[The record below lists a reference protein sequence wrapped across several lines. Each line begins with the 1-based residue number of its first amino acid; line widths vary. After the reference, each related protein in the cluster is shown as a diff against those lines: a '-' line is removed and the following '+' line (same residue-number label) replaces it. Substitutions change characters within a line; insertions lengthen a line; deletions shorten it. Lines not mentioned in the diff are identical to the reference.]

1 MLAEAHAEGGLVGEA
16 GLAGDLADA
25 VVAELQG
32 HFCKKVL
39 TQRVV
44 PLV

>member
-1 MLAEAHAEGGLVGEA
+1 LAGERGHAHVLAEAHAEGGLVGEA

-32 HFCKKVL
+32 CF
-39 TQRVV
+39 
-44 PLV
+44 